1 MERNE
6 VLRDWNRIDIVA
18 ELHKR
23 DITLRGLSA
32 SAGLSPDTLK
42 NALARPY
49 PKGERIIADALNLEP
64 SSIWPSRYNKD
75 L

>member
-6 VLRDWNRIDIVA
+6 VRDWHRIDIVA

-23 DITLRGLSA
+23 GVTMRSLST
-32 SAGLSPDTLK
+32 SAGL
-42 NALARPY
+42 ARSY
-49 PKGERIIADALNLEP
+49 PKGERIIASALNLEP